1 MLQISRDQN
10 TLKLIKSAY
19 FSSKNKLMWTL
30 LHTKSDGGK
39 DYRLVVTE
47 INYWDRTEF
56 YLHLYSWRIIDGEV
70 YWSKEVEK
78 YFKNGYEIFYISATW
93 DFMAAITDRDYI
105 RYY

>member
-1 MLQISRDQN
+1 MEKINATSSMTIEFKSTDNVIQIFQDQEIQIYHIRKNGADMLQISRDQN

-47 INYWDRTEF
+47 IN
-56 YLHLYSWRIIDGEV
+56 
-70 YWSKEVEK
+70 
-78 YFKNGYEIFYISATW
+78 
-93 DFMAAITDRDYI
+93 
-105 RYY
+105 

>member
-1 MLQISRDQN
+1 MLQISRGQN

-47 INYWDRTEF
+47 IN
-56 YLHLYSWRIIDGEV
+56 
-70 YWSKEVEK
+70 
-78 YFKNGYEIFYISATW
+78 
-93 DFMAAITDRDYI
+93 
-105 RYY
+105 